1 MEEIKRRNRTITEAL
16 SGSIPPQPQ
25 IIVSEICYLQL
36 RLLCELIIL
45 GCAVAQG
52 ELADLKA
59 KRIKKTWHAA
69 ELAAK
74 LQELHPDFYPV
85 PGAQVLGGN
94 GKVERL
100 ETVKGGFLTLAQ
112 LRTLYAEC
120 GDRLHVGSLERVLND
135 RRPNIDLNRIRWWQD
150 LIVRLLNHH
159 QIQLYEP
166 NFQLWTIMQ
175 ANSDGRVHVTLFERI
190 GPAPQ

>member
-1 MEEIKRRNRTITEAL
+1 MEEIKRRIRTITEAL
-16 SGSIPPQPQ
+16 AGSIPPQPK
-25 IIVSEICYLQL
+25 IIVSELCYLQL
-36 RLLCELIIL
+36 RLICELIIL

-52 ELADLKA
+52 DLSDLKA
-59 KRIKKTWHAA
+59 KKIKKTWHAA
-69 ELAAK
+69 ELAKK

-85 PGAQVLGGN
+85 PGEQVVGDN

-100 ETVKGGFLTLAQ
+100 ETVQDGFLTLAQ

-120 GDRLHVGSLERVLND
+120 GDRLHIGSLERILND
-135 RRPNIDLNRIRWWQD
+135 KRPNLDLDRIRWWQD
-150 LIVRLLNHH
+150 LIVKLLNHH
-159 QIQLYEP
+159 QIQLYES

-175 ANSDGRVHVTLFERI
+175 AKNDGKVHVSLFERI